1 MNTASRLIA
10 STKLGAVAIGALA
23 LASGCAVPIH
33 SRPYEPGEPVSG
45 FVYHLARAKVVATVD
60 VRLESCDPPQVVV
73 LPPAVASTPA
83 ADPGKGSSFVVDP
96 SDSWNVFK
104 SVSGAQIQLTD
115 DGRLGKAK
123 AQTKDVTLP
132 LLGEIAKLAVPGLKP
147 AKAAVTE
154 DKDIRPPEQKKK
166 TLACQPQAAQ
176 LVAKLHELRDT
187 RASLLR
193 HELQF
198 ISNSA
203 FKKGDDDALKTYA
216 DSLAQ
221 LNSRID
227 GIEKALTKS
236 VQLNITPA
244 AMDRKGPSKETRVDL
259 LHGWF
264 QASEPNEI
272 GCRDGDAKQ
281 KAQDGFQCLNV
292 NAVIKA
298 ASEATPAPITSDLNV
313 SGYPGVLY
321 RTPAAGVVT
330 ITVTRKDDDKAEPD
344 IGVIVKSNDPMST
357 LQSENW
363 YVTKGSPL
371 ESTHPVRIP
380 QWGAISGLRSDLG
393 PLSSNGVEIDFDEW
407 SVPKTVSWNAEAG
420 GLAGLLGLGSQVQ
433 EARQKADA
441 PADPAAA
448 LRSELNLRLLQ
459 TCIDAP
465 AASIP
470 SYCSGLTK

>member
-1 MNTASRLIA
+1 L
-10 STKLGAVAIGALA
+10 
-23 LASGCAVPIH
+23 
-33 SRPYEPGEPVSG
+33 
-45 FVYHLARAKVVATVD
+45 
-60 VRLESCDPPQVVV
+60 
-73 LPPAVASTPA
+73 
-83 ADPGKGSSFVVDP
+83 
-96 SDSWNVFK
+96 
-104 SVSGAQIQLTD
+104 
-115 DGRLGKAK
+115 
-123 AQTKDVTLP
+123 
-132 LLGEIAKLAVPGLKP
+132 
-147 AKAAVTE
+147 
-154 DKDIRPPEQKKK
+154 
-166 TLACQPQAAQ
+166 
-176 LVAKLHELRDT
+176 
-187 RASLLR
+187 
-193 HELQF
+193 
-198 ISNSA
+198 
-203 FKKGDDDALKTYA
+203 
-216 DSLAQ
+216 
-221 LNSRID
+221 
-227 GIEKALTKS
+227 
-236 VQLNITPA
+236 
-244 AMDRKGPSKETRVDL
+244 
-259 LHGWF
+259 
-264 QASEPNEI
+264 
-272 GCRDGDAKQ
+272 
-281 KAQDGFQCLNV
+281 
-292 NAVIKA
+292 
-298 ASEATPAPITSDLNV
+298 
-313 SGYPGVLY
+313 GYPGVLY